1 VRLDSFFLII
11 FCCLFLMA
19 CKQEVRHVEPL
30 SEPPSESLP
39 LNEAIE
45 QLGESLAD
53 SSARF
58 DIGRL
63 AVADF
68 IGPGGQITPLGEYV
82 SDKLSVKLFSTG
94 QFPDMME
101 RRMLRQVLAGRKQEM
116 TGYFDQSSVQEFGNM
131 LGVDSMV
138 VGTIQDLGGVYDI
151 TARIVESDTG
161 RLQGLADVMM
171 SRGADVDRILS
182 RPGSAN
188 LTIHVDPA
196 VTGRVTVAGQSIEL
210 VNGLAMAEEV
220 PYGPASVMVTAS
232 GYETK
237 RISLN
242 IRASQET
249 LTLVLKP
256 EKLAAAF
263 QVVPPD
269 ATLVV
274 NGEVVQ
280 LNPQGYAQVQELQAG
295 ENSYQVLA
303 KGFEQVSKTF
313 NPLDQRLINI
323 HLKARNPYYET
334 QAKLS
339 EKVQDT
345 RQNMDFTIRLWTDKT
360 DYMVG
365 DSIRFFFQS
374 EQDCYLNLINVSAD
388 GQTRLIFPNAFQPD
402 NFIRGGIVH
411 SIPRDED
418 VFDFQLQ
425 PPPGVDRIYAIAS
438 SQPLRVFETD
448 FSRQAFASFGPDSAT
463 EGTMRQINV
472 RLDQS
477 RLSAVDEHVIR
488 IRQGSG
494 K

>member
-1 VRLDSFFLII
+1 MRLKLFFLIV
-11 FCCLFLMA
+11 FGCLCLMA
-19 CKQEVRHVEPL
+19 CNKQVQHVETLPA
-30 SEPPSESLP
+30 PPPDSLP
-39 LNEAIE
+39 LNEAVE
-45 QLGESLAD
+45 QLGERLAA
-53 SSARF
+53 SSVRF

-94 QFPDMME
+94 QFQDMME

-151 TARIVESDTG
+151 TARIVESGTG

-171 SRGADVDRILS
+171 SRDAEVDRILS
-182 RPGSAN
+182 RPGTAN
-188 LTIHVDPA
+188 LTIHVEPA
-196 VTGRVTVAGQSIEL
+196 VTGRVTVAGQSIDL
-210 VNGLAMAEEV
+210 VHGLALAEEV
-220 PYGPASVMVTAS
+220 PYGSASVMVMAP

-237 RISLN
+237 RTSLN

-249 LTLVLKP
+249 LTLVLTP

-274 NGEVVQ
+274 NGDVVQ
-280 LNPQGYAQVQELQAG
+280 LNPQGYAQVQDLLAG

-313 NPLDQRLINI
+313 NPLDQRLFNI

-334 QAKLS
+334 QAKLF

-345 RQNMDFTIRLWTDKT
+345 RQKMDFKIRLWTDKT
-360 DYMVG
+360 EYSVG
-365 DSIRFFFQS
+365 DSIRFYFQS

-388 GQTRLIFPNAFQPD
+388 GETRLIFPNAFQPD
-402 NFIRGGIVH
+402 NFIRGGTVH

-418 VFDFQLQ
+418 VFEFQLQ
-425 PPPGVDRIYAIAS
+425 PPPGIDRIYAIAS
-438 SQPLRVFETD
+438 TQPLRVFEPD
-448 FSRQAFASFGPDSAT
+448 FSSQAFASFGPESAS
-463 EGTMRQINV
+463 EGTMRQISV

-488 IRQGSG
+488 IR
-494 K
+494 